1 MAFFCAVTF
10 PLLYYYPNMHV
21 AYISNMAMSI
31 FRSFYLYKQAKPVK
45 NEKFF
50 FLLCIESHSY
60 FMHLIVLISVGT
72 LQLK

>member
-10 PLLYYYPNMHV
+10 PLLCYYPNMHV
-21 AYISNMAMSI
+21 AYISNMSM

-45 NEKFF
+45 NEKKQ

-60 FMHLIVLISVGT
+60 FMHLIF
-72 LQLK
+72 